1 MANYIRNIDD
11 PAMLSGV
18 VSAFKFN
25 TVDEEVYN
33 AIVDK
38 LQSFDEMKFI
48 IDINPGFIGNNIK
61 LLPYLLKKMFELR
74 EKSTENLK
82 CYSQM
87 LNYVFKAFK
96 VQEFVLSN
104 RDNKLIY
111 LEIIKALKL
120 SGNYYLMNKYL
131 NKYNFTEKK
140 NEKLKA
146 DIQNILKNT
155 PSGSELFE
163 TQVLQNG
170 FIEIVN
176 QKLDL

>member
-1 MANYIRNIDD
+1 
-11 PAMLSGV
+11 
-18 VSAFKFN
+18 
-25 TVDEEVYN
+25 
-33 AIVDK
+33 
-38 LQSFDEMKFI
+38 
-48 IDINPGFIGNNIK
+48 
-61 LLPYLLKKMFELR
+61 MFELR

-82 CYSQM
+82 CYSQI

-146 DIQNILKNT
+146 DIQYILKNT

-176 QKLDL
+176 QN